1 MYWNPRI
8 EAIKCASPIAAQ
20 KQWHKMRIVW
30 RRKHFF
36 LLRRAWRKKDKKRN
50 KKMSRK
56 MESGVG
62 NRPVSLSCCL
72 PYNGAYPGWSLLRF
86 ATVNWKATGKTIS
99 EIVRSPERGP
109 QKQDQDLNG
118 GFVLLSFLCPRQ
130 HGKYPKNTGI
140 TRKQGMRREKTTG
153 RSNSEENKHATH
165 AAKRAFRGAAHTLKK
180 TLCSKPQNRL
190 V

>member
-1 MYWNPRI
+1 MA
-8 EAIKCASPIAAQ
+8 EKAFLSSEESVTKKGQ
-20 KQWHKMRIVW
+20 KAKQ
-30 RRKHFF
+30 
-36 LLRRAWRKKDKKRN
+36 
-50 KKMSRK
+50 KMSRK
-56 MESGVG
+56 MGSGVG